1 MRLSENM
8 SNRDG
13 VLHISDVSVEDLREQ
28 FGTPL
33 YIYDEDLLRKTA
45 GDMVSG
51 FKKNG
56 FQTKVLYAS
65 KAASFVALLKVM
77 KEEGL
82 GLDVVSEGELY
93 TAQLAGYPME
103 DVVYHGNNK
112 LNRELQMA
120 LDLGVGT
127 IVLDNLSEAHRLSD
141 LCRACDREIDVILR
155 INPGIDAHTHAYIQ
169 TAMSDSKFGVP
180 LAEGAAEEA
189 LLIIRDLPGLR
200 LRGVHCHIG
209 SQIFSTDSLLKAA
222 TTVIEAMADWH
233 GKGLALDVLDL
244 GGGFGVYYADGDEP
258 FDIPRF
264 LGTLSDH
271 VANKTREYG
280 ITLSALWVEPGRS
293 TVNGSGITLY
303 EVGDVKRLQ
312 DDVNYVF
319 IDGGMG
325 DNMRP
330 ALYDARYEAAIVNR
344 LDDPPKG
351 LWRVA
356 GKYCESGDVLIR
368 DFPLPEAKTGDLL
381 AIFGTGAYTFSMFSE
396 YNRLTRPAVVFV
408 SKKGAR
414 EVVRRQSLA
423 HLVSLDV
430 LEE

>member
-1 MRLSENM
+1 MKLSENM
-8 SNRDG
+8 TNRDG
-13 VLHISDVSVEDLREQ
+13 VLHIAGVSVETLKAQ

-45 GDMVSG
+45 RDMAAG
-51 FKKNG
+51 FKDNG
-56 FQTKVLYAS
+56 FCTKVLYAS
-65 KAASFVALLKVM
+65 KAASFVALLKII

-93 TAQLAGYPME
+93 TAKLAGFPMT

-112 LNRELQMA
+112 LNRELVMA
-120 LDLGVGT
+120 LEYGVGT
-127 IVLDNLSEAHRLSD
+127 IVLDNLSEAQRLSA
-141 LCRACDREIDVILR
+141 ACIEHSREIDVILR

-180 LAEGAAEEA
+180 IAGGAAEEA
-189 LLIIRDLPGLR
+189 LFVIRELPGLR

-209 SQIFSTDSLLKAA
+209 SQIFSDDSLLKAA
-222 TTVIEAMADWH
+222 TTVIEAMAQWQ
-233 GKGLALDVLDL
+233 KNGLILDVLDL
-244 GGGFGVYYADGDEP
+244 GGGFGVYYIEGDEP
-258 FDIPRF
+258 FDIPIF
-264 LGTLSDH
+264 LSTLSNH
-271 VANKTREYG
+271 VAQKTAEHG
-280 ITLSALWVEPGRS
+280 IALSALWVEPGRS
-293 TVNGSGITLY
+293 MVNGAGITLY

-330 ALYDARYEAAIVNR
+330 ALYEARYEAAIVNR
-344 LDDPPKG
+344 LNDPADG

-368 DFPLPEAKTGDLL
+368 DLPLPEPKTGDLL
-381 AIFGTGAYTFSMFSE
+381 AVSGTGAYTFSMFSE

-408 SKKGAR
+408 GQNGAR
-414 EVVRRQSLA
+414 EVVRRQSLS

-430 LEE
+430 IDE

>member
-1 MRLSENM
+1 MKFSANM
-8 SNRDG
+8 TNRDG
-13 VLHISDVSVEDLREQ
+13 VLHIADVSVEDLRAQ

-33 YIYDEDLLRKTA
+33 YVYDEDLLRKTA
-45 GDMVSG
+45 RDMATG
-51 FKKNG
+51 FKNNG
-56 FQTKVLYAS
+56 IQTKVLYAS
-65 KAASFVALLKVM
+65 KAASFVALLKIM

-93 TAQLAGYPME
+93 TAHLAGYPMR

-112 LNRELQMA
+112 LDRELNMA
-120 LDLGVGT
+120 LDLDVGT

-141 LCRACDREIDVILR
+141 ICNKRNQEIDVILR

-169 TAMSDSKFGVP
+169 TAMSDSKFGAP
-180 LAEGAAEEA
+180 LAGGVAEET
-189 LLIIRDLPGLR
+189 LLTIRDLPGLR

-209 SQIFSTDSLLKAA
+209 SQIFSTDSLFKAA
-222 TTVIEAMADWH
+222 TTVIEAMADWRT
-233 GKGLALDVLDL
+233 KGLALDLLDL
-244 GGGFGVYYADGDEP
+244 GGGFGVYYTEGDEP
-258 FDIPRF
+258 FDIPTF
-264 LGTLSDH
+264 LGALSDY
-271 VANKTREYG
+271 VAAKTAEHG
-280 ITLSALWVEPGRS
+280 IALSALWVEPGRS
-293 TVNGSGITLY
+293 LVNGSGITLY

-330 ALYDARYEAAIVNR
+330 ALYDAQYEAAIVNR
-344 LDDPPKG
+344 LNDPAEG

-368 DFPLPEAKTGDLL
+368 DLPLPVPQTGDLL
-381 AIFGTGAYTFSMFSE
+381 AISGTGAYTFSMFSE

-408 SKKGAR
+408 SRNGAR
-414 EVVRRQSLA
+414 EVVRRQSLE

-430 LEE
+430 LED